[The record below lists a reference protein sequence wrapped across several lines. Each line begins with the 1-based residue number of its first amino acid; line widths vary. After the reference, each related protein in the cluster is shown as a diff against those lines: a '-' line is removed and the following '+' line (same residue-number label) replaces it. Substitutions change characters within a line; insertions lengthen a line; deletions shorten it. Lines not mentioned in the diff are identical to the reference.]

1 MAFCSNCGA
10 AVEGR
15 FCAQCGSPVT
25 PAAEAGPAA
34 VPTPLPAAAGLTDNV
49 AGALCYALLLITGVL
64 FLVMAPYNQNR
75 AVRFHALQSILLH
88 VAMIL
93 AWYAGVVVL
102 NAIHLGFLL
111 IPLFLACVAL
121 WLYMMIS
128 TYHGKTVVLPV
139 IGPFAQQQAGK

>member
-1 MAFCSNCGA
+1 MAFCSKCGA

-25 PAAEAGPAA
+25 PAAETGPAA

-93 AWYAGVVVL
+93 AWYGCVVVL
-102 NAIHLGFLL
+102 SVIHLGFLL
-111 IPLFLACVAL
+111 FPLFLACVAL

-128 TYHGKTVVLPV
+128 TYQGKTVVLPV

>member
-1 MAFCSNCGA
+1 MAFCSKCGA

-93 AWYAGVVVL
+93 VWYGGVIVL
-102 NAIHLGFLL
+102 NVIHLGLL
-111 IPLFLACVAL
+111 LFPLFLACVAL

-128 TYHGKTVVLPV
+128 TYQGKTVVLPV

>member
-1 MAFCSNCGA
+1 
-10 AVEGR
+10 V
-15 FCAQCGSPVT
+15 
-25 PAAEAGPAA
+25 
-34 VPTPLPAAAGLTDNV
+34 TDNV

-64 FLVMAPYNQNR
+64 FLVMAPYDQNR

-93 AWYAGVVVL
+93 AWYACVVVL
-102 NAIHLGFLL
+102 NVIHLGFLL
-111 IPLFLACVAL
+111 FPLFLACVAL

-128 TYHGKTVVLPV
+128 TYQGKTVVLPV

>member
-1 MAFCSNCGA
+1 VAFCSKCGA

-93 AWYAGVVVL
+93 VWYGCAVVL
-102 NAIHLGFLL
+102 NVIHLGFLL
-111 IPLFLACVAL
+111 FPLFLACVAL

-128 TYHGKTVVLPV
+128 TYQGKTVVLPV

>member
-1 MAFCSNCGA
+1 MAFCSKCGA

-93 AWYAGVVVL
+93 AWYACVVVL
-102 NAIHLGFLL
+102 SVIHLGFLL
-111 IPLFLACVAL
+111 FPLFLACVAL

-128 TYHGKTVVLPV
+128 TYQGKTVVLPV